1 MIERKFIDAKK
12 TEYAIKEFVKKQLG
26 KGKVSNIQIERT
38 PIGERIIVYT
48 SKPGLV
54 IGRKGET
61 INETTSVLKKQFK
74 LENPKI
80 EIAEIPDIEFDAQT
94 VADRIAMAI
103 ERFGPSTFKMRAY
116 RELERLKKEGALGVE
131 IVLGGKLPGER
142 AKSWRFAFGYLKK
155 TGETDIVNKAQ
166 ATAKTIPGVV
176 GIKVMIVP
184 KNAIIP
190 DKIVISKAP
199 IIIEEKKTEEKKEE
213 KNENK
218 EIEKETLTAEIPTPV
233 TEEKPK
239 KTRKKKEAEKKE
251 EINENENKEKILPIS
266 STEEKPKR
274 IRKKK
279 EAEK

>member
-1 MIERKFIDAKK
+1 MIERKFISAKK

-54 IGRKGET
+54 IGRRGET
-61 INETTSVLKKQFK
+61 INETTIVLKKQFK

-184 KNAIIP
+184 KGAIIP
-190 DKIVISKAP
+190 DKIEISKAP
-199 IIIEEKKTEEKKEE
+199 VIIEEKKEEIKEQ
-213 KNENK
+213 
-218 EIEKETLTAEIPTPV
+218 KETEKLPTTEIPTPV

-239 KTRKKKEAEKKE
+239 KTRKKKGETKETEKKE
-251 EINENENKEKILPIS
+251 EIK
-266 STEEKPKR
+266 TEEKSTTITNNTEKPKKT
-274 IRKKK
+274 RKKK
-279 EAEK
+279 ESEEK